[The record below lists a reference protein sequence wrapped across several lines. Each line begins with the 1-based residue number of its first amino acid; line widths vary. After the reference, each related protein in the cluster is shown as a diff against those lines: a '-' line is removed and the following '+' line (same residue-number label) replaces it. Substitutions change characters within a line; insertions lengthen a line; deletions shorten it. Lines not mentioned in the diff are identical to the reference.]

1 MFKQRYLQTVYFFDF
16 LPLICTKILPKMQP
30 ILSNNYYVNFQ
41 EDAYQKLNQFIAS
54 KKPSKI
60 FILVDENTHEH
71 CYTILAEKLE
81 TTIAIEIIEI
91 EAGEE
96 NKNLDTCSGVWHAL
110 TELGADRKSLLINL
124 GGGVITDLGGFVA
137 SCFKRGIAFVNIPTT
152 LLSMVDASVG
162 GKTGVDLGVLK
173 NQIGL
178 FSDPEMVLI
187 DTQYLATVSEREIRS
202 GLAEIIKYGLTYDVK
217 IWDKINSCNN
227 LTLSNITK
235 LIHRSIEIKNEVVTE
250 DPKEA
255 GLRKVLNF
263 GHTLGHAIESYF
275 LESKTKEN
283 LTHGEAIAIG
293 MITEAY
299 ISEKLLKFP
308 TNKLQ
313 PIKSKIVEI
322 YGKTTIEKSDYE
334 GIIELLIHDKKNVG
348 GSVNFVLLED
358 FEKFKFDCKVE
369 KALLIE
375 ALNYYN
381 A

>member
-1 MFKQRYLQTVYFFDF
+1 MT
-16 LPLICTKILPKMQP
+16 P

-41 EDAYQKLNQFIAS
+41 EEAYLQLNKYIA
-54 KKPSKI
+54 KAVPSKI
-60 FILVDENTHEH
+60 FILVDENTNEN
-71 CYTILAEKLE
+71 CLPLFLPQLE
-81 TTIAIEIIEI
+81 TTTEIEIIEI
-91 EAGEE
+91 ESGEE

-137 SCFKRGIAFVNIPTT
+137 STFKRGIAFINIPTT

-187 DTQYLATVSEREIRS
+187 DTQYLETVSEREIKS
-202 GLAEIIKYGLTYDVK
+202 GLAEIIKYGLTYDVA
-217 IWDKINSCNN
+217 IWDAITNFDELSLKKIS
-227 LTLSNITK
+227 T

-250 DPKEA
+250 DPKET

-275 LESKTKEN
+275 LESETKEK

-293 MITEAY
+293 MITETY
-299 ISEKLLKFP
+299 ISEKLLNFP
-308 TNKLQ
+308 SEELQ
-313 PIKSKIVEI
+313 KIKDASLNI
-322 YGKTTIEKSDYE
+322 YGKVPINSEDYD
-334 GIIELLIHDKKNVG
+334 GIMELLIHDKKNVG
-348 GSVNFVLLED
+348 GQVNFVLLTNYEN
-358 FEKFKFDCKVE
+358 FKFDCKVE
-369 KALLIE
+369 KELLIE
-375 ALNYYN
+375 ALDYYN
-381 A
+381 S